1 MHNSTTIK
9 TNDPI
14 LKMGERLKIKIS
26 PKKTNVQK
34 ARESA
39 GFCGSI
45 SPGLGGTTTRRREEL
60 KRVKWK
66 KWLVI

>member
-1 MHNSTTIK
+1 
-9 TNDPI
+9 
-14 LKMGERLKIKIS
+14 MGERLKIKIS

-45 SPGLGGTTTRRREEL
+45 SPGLGGTTTWRREEL